1 MISII
6 QNELIK
12 FKTSKKLYVTLII
25 AAIISITRIK
35 FLDKLGGV
43 NIDGTMA
50 LESFM
55 WGITVVIS
63 YWIIVLIG
71 EEITDEFKNGTMKLS
86 LVNPITRTQYF
97 IAKIIYMTLITL
109 ALIILYFSFSMIY
122 SLVVYGEI
130 GINDIVNLF
139 GRNILI
145 VVPVISFGIVI
156 SIVAM
161 VVNSGSNLV
170 VSGIGILMFFQ
181 LGLDNIKYLKDFNL
195 IRTINEISQGQLIYK
210 NLGIDLIYFVIAF
223 VIANILLKQ
232 KEIR

>member
-122 SLVVYGEI
+122 SLVVYGQI

-145 VVPVISFGIVI
+145 VVPVISFGVVI

-195 IRTINEISQGQLIYK
+195 IRTINEISQGQLICK

>member
-35 FLDKLGGV
+35 FLDKLEGV

-55 WGITVVIS
+55 WGITVVIL

-122 SLVVYGEI
+122 SLVVYGQI

-145 VVPVISFGIVI
+145 VVPVISFGVVI

-161 VVNSGSNLV
+161 FVNSGSNLV

-195 IRTINEISQGQLIYK
+195 IRTINEISQGQLICK